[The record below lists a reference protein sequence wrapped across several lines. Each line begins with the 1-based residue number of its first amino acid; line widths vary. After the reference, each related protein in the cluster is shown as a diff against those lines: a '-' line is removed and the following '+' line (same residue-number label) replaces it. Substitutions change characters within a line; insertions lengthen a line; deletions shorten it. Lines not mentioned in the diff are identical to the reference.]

1 MKLLVFDF
9 NKRLGFNAE
18 ELLKDQKSNTNQLND
33 SKDKRKS
40 LKNDRLFNSTTK
52 IKQIDNKNKNND
64 IFQNIFSSNI

>member
-1 MKLLVFDF
+1 LKLLVFDF